1 MPISPVLLALCLGAL
16 VWFVRNDRRDYR
28 AFKLLTE
35 TEDRQKQYRAWLIKS
50 VLLMTCTAVAAL
62 AILGRL
68 RALAILPPEFRSLRD
83 ALHASGLS
91 SGAVTEGLIAG
102 ALGAVAGGIILRFF
116 AGRFF
121 GRKAKPV
128 YAGDIAALIPRNS
141 AETLWAAL
149 LSVNAGIGE
158 EIYFRLLLP
167 LLLMTL
173 CHQALAAFAIAC
185 LIFGAVHLY
194 QGVAGI
200 LATTVIGGFMAGLYL
215 LSGKLWVPMAAHA
228 LLDLVGLVIRP
239 TLQRMTARRGAG
251 EA

>member
-1 MPISPVLLALCLGAL
+1 MPISAVLLALCLGTL
-16 VWFVRNDRRDYR
+16 VWLVRNDRRDYR

-35 TEDRQKQYRAWLIKS
+35 TGDRQKRYRAWLTQS
-50 VLLMTCTAVAAL
+50 VLLITCTAVAAL

-68 RALAILPPEFRSLRD
+68 RALAILPGEFRPLRD
-83 ALHASGLS
+83 ALHASGAS
-91 SGAVTEGLIAG
+91 TGVFTRGLIAG
-102 ALGAVAGGIILRFF
+102 GLGAVAGGILLGFF

-121 GRKAKPV
+121 RRKTKPV
-128 YAGDIAALIPRNS
+128 YAGDVAALMPRNT
-141 AETLWAAL
+141 AETVWAAL

-167 LLLMTL
+167 LLLVTL

-194 QGVAGI
+194 QGAAGI
-200 LATTVIGGFMAGLYL
+200 FATTVIGGFMAGLYL
-215 LSGKLWVPMAAHA
+215 LSGNLWVPMAAHA

-239 TLQRMTARRGAG
+239 TLQRMTGRRRAA